1 MSETTDAMEFVM
13 ELIEETIGRI
23 FLREI
28 EETVEVKKMWWID
41 NDCDCDCDCTCGE
54 KGDKMQS
61 VDANVE
67 VANVEVD
74 DNKKSVKERFSDF
87 EKFDEVNVNR
97 KEMKFLEYGRMNF
110 NWQEVN
116 ALFKGQLR

>member
-28 EETVEVKKMWWID
+28 EETIEEEKMWWIG
-41 NDCDCDCDCTCGE
+41 NDCDFCFGDCICGE

-61 VDANVE
+61 VDADVN
-67 VANVEVD
+67 VANVEED
-74 DNKKSVKERFSDF
+74 DDVKERFSDF

-97 KEMKFLEYGRMNF
+97 KEMKFPEYGRMNF

-116 ALFKGQLR
+116 ALFKGQSR